1 MLAGLSSEDQQGV
14 SAITNHQADQLCT
27 QYYTFLMDV
36 AEHSKETEIKTNIL
50 TYFTALLHIDILHTL
65 NQLFFFFW

>member
-27 QYYTFLMDV
+27 HYYTFLMDV
-36 AEHSKETEIKTNIL
+36 AEHSQETEIKTNIL
-50 TYFTALLHIDILHTL
+50 THFTALLHIDILHTL
-65 NQLFFFFW
+65 NQLFW